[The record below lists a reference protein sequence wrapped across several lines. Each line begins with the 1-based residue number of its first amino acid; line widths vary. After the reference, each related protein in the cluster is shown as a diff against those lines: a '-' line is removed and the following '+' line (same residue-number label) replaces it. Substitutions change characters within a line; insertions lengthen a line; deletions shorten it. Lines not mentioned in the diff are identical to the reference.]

1 MTTEAADS
9 EGKSCTRRAKVEK
22 NGRKA
27 KSLISYG
34 FLGQRTFSGQ
44 VILGRGVSDWNRVST
59 A

>member
-44 VILGRGVSDWNRVST
+44 VILGRGVSD
-59 A
+59 